1 MPDMSYYPFFL
12 SLSIA
17 LILGSLL
24 DLSWNGSWI
33 IAGVGIFMFVWSLL
47 GWSFEPVNE
56 ETSNQKDH

>member
-1 MPDMSYYPFFL
+1 MAYWYN
-12 SLSIA
+12 
-17 LILGSLL
+17 
-24 DLSWNGSWI
+24 WNGSWI